1 MKGCVPLNPV
11 LLSGGSGKRLWPLS
25 NDIQSKQFLKLIKN
39 IHGEYESMVQRVV
52 GQLTATHTD
61 VSVYVSCNISQEDII
76 KKQLGEIK
84 TILEPFARDTFPA
97 IALAAA
103 YLFYNAGVG
112 ENDVFVT
119 CPIDVFA
126 ETEYFEKLADVEA
139 LVKTGGYAIGLLG
152 AKPTYASSKYGY
164 ILHENGAVSGFTEKP
179 SESEA
184 QSLIDRDALWNCG
197 VFALKVGYVLNLT
210 RKIVGFDSYESLYKQ
225 YGELPKISFDYAVA
239 EKENSI
245 GVVLYDG
252 VWKDLGTWNTLTE
265 EVSSNAVGSN
275 IISENSENTHVF
287 NMLDVPIIVNDV
299 SDAVVIAS
307 HDGILVSSKHASS
320 FLKPLAE
327 KVELRPMYGQM
338 SWGNYRIL
346 EYKSHGQMIRR
357 VSVDAG
363 ETFEETSAGEA
374 VWIIVAGK
382 GIVVVNDTET
392 VASVGCSLNISPGN
406 NCVLLASTKVEFIE
420 VRFRNL
426 LSHQEVW

>member
-1 MKGCVPLNPV
+1 MNPV